1 MVSSQMVT
9 PLPPKD
15 RSDFEIQTVGV
26 LPDLVSGNDRSQLN
40 SSGHLSPLIPRPA
53 GLAGRPAGLSPA
65 ALAWLGVGSLAV
77 GGLHHVYVA
86 CMYFT

>member
-1 MVSSQMVT
+1 M
-9 PLPPKD
+9 
-15 RSDFEIQTVGV
+15 GV

-40 SSGHLSPLIPRPA
+40 SSGHLSPLIPRLA

-77 GGLHHVYVA
+77 GGLQHVYVA